1 MGAGIE
7 EKQRQAD
14 CYRAVDEPEGLDL
27 EERRESEEPRLARL
41 LPWPSCFCGRLGRWV
56 PWECLPEL
64 GSALTG

>member
-7 EKQRQAD
+7 EKRRQAD

-41 LPWPSCFCGRLGRWV
+41 LPWPSCFCGRLG
-56 PWECLPEL
+56 
-64 GSALTG
+64 